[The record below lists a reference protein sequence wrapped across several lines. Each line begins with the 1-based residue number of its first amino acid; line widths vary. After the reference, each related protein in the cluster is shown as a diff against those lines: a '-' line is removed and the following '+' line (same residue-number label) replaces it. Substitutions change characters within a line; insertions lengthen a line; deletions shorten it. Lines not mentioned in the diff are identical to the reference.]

1 MNNSSQEKKPDI
13 IVWDNIRGYYAKGLT
28 YGTNLSAPSI
38 KMEDVKGWRNSG
50 AISVNHHFKSKFE
63 ELKLAL
69 ENLFEEFNWNE
80 LIYNHVEYDFTPII
94 GQVYYLY
101 KKKDES
107 LFLSLIEPTTW
118 DRIYIGSFKLESSNK
133 WVKI

>member
-38 KMEDVKGWRNSG
+38 KMEDVKGWRNYG
-50 AISVNHHFKSKFE
+50 VTSVNHHFKSKFE

-80 LIYNHVEYDFTPII
+80 LIYNHVEYNFTPII

-101 KKKDES
+101 KKSDES
-107 LFLSLIEPTTW
+107 LFLSLIEPTSW
-118 DRIYIGSFKLESSNK
+118 NRIYIGSFKLDSSNK

>member
-13 IVWDNIRGYYAKGLT
+13 IVWDNIRGYYAKSLT

-38 KMEDVKGWRNSG
+38 KMEDVKGWRNTG
-50 AISVNHHFKSKFE
+50 VINVNHHFKTKFD
-63 ELKLAL
+63 ELKFAL

-80 LIYNHVEYDFTPII
+80 LIYNHAEYNFIPVI

-101 KKKDES
+101 KKSDES
-107 LFLSLIEPTTW
+107 LFLSLIEPTSW
-118 DRIYIGSFKLESSNK
+118 NRIYIGSFKLDSSNK